1 MRVLKKGKRF
11 SSCEQGGAVTLEDG
25 SDICNT
31 VALTM
36 EEEGHGPKKVGKL
49 NKLGKKTNSLHK
61 FCRKELSTVASLTL
75 AE

>member
-1 MRVLKKGKRF
+1 
-11 SSCEQGGAVTLEDG
+11 VTLEDG

-31 VALTM
+31 VALSM

-75 AE
+75 AG